1 MGVKADERIQKIR
14 DKMKK
19 QKPKEA
25 KTESGE

>member
-19 QKPKEA
+19 QKPKES
-25 KTESGE
+25 KTESVE